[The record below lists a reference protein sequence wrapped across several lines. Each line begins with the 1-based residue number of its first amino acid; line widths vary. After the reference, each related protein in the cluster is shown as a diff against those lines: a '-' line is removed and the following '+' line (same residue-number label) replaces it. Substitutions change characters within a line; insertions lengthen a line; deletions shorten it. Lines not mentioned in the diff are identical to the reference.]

1 MSDKVISKRIAL
13 VTGASSGIGKESARL
28 LSQAGFAVGL
38 LGRRLEMLQELQ
50 QEITQAG
57 GEAWSEALDIRDE
70 AAVSAFVNHSVA
82 RYGKIDLLVHS
93 AGVFKMVPFEQ
104 TDPGF
109 WDETISINLTGAYIV
124 SRAVW
129 PYIDHGQIIHISSVA
144 GVQPFDG
151 CAAYSASKYGLI
163 GLAEVLALEG
173 NKRDIR
179 VHVICPGNTE
189 TPIWSDQAPG
199 EVLERM
205 MRPTDVAQTVLWL
218 ALSPP
223 NVSFNSVI
231 MRPLHN
237 PWAKRRN

>member
-1 MSDKVISKRIAL
+1 MIDKVSRERVAL

-38 LGRRLEMLQELQ
+38 IGRRAQALQELQ

-57 GEAWSEALDIRDE
+57 GKAWSEALDIRDE
-70 AAVSAFVNHSVA
+70 AAVNAFVNQTVI

-93 AGVFKMVPFEQ
+93 AGVFKMIPFEQ

-144 GVQPFDG
+144 GVQPFNG

-189 TPIWSDQAPG
+189 TPIWSDQAPD

-205 MRPTDVAQTVLWL
+205 MRPEDVAQTVAWL
-218 ALSPP
+218 ALSPAQ
-223 NVSFNSVI
+223 VAFDRVI

-237 PWAKRRN
+237 PWEKRRK